1 MTLLITKILISVAS
15 LGTIFL
21 VTSGK
26 VLLQDVLMRI
36 NGANNGGNKGGDNGG
51 NQGRNK
57 GIGIFGSP
65 NGITV
70 YGDVTFPY
78 NGKLQVI
85 GVDFP
90 YKKSIVIVD
99 KNEYLY
105 EIDDS
110 GKIEGVTKDDFPLY
124 YSFKEPIINGSYL
137 FKDVKFVKIIDL
149 SKMNS
154 SLLIDATS
162 MFENSSVE
170 EIYFASE
177 NYVEYFITTKI
188 IYVTRIFLNCINL
201 KKIIFPPFFNVGRNA
216 REMFKGCIKL
226 EEVNTTAIISTEI
239 EDIESMFEDC
249 KSLRVISFSNDFLTG
264 EIRSLNNVF
273 KNTNLATLDI
283 SFLRLYNLITFSN
296 VFSGASIKGILKLGK
311 YYSNNET
318 RDNFFK
324 EIARVTDSSTAIYVP
339 RGILLYLIFQNI
351 YYSIQKINITVTEI
365 DIDYNINYR
374 EDKDY
379 IIYSNY
385 LHIGLGWAY
394 DSGNTYDL
402 DSSVVVFDSNIQ
414 YLNRVNFQ
422 QLIAYGGVINLN
434 GDDLTGAVSGEG
446 DDEEI
451 RITLNSLPAN
461 VKFLTVQL
469 NSYRGN
475 ILKDVKSAY
484 IRLSTETEVIGTYS
498 ITEAGDNIGLLIGCL
513 TKTDSNSWIFRPLN
527 RVIPGNIVTDSV
539 ESIQENLHSIFDN
552 K

>member
-1 MTLLITKILISVAS
+1 MALLITQILISVAS
-15 LGTIFL
+15 IGTIFL
-21 VTSGK
+21 VTYGK
-26 VLLQDVLMRI
+26 VLVQDTLMRI
-36 NGANNGGNKGGDNGG
+36 NAGNNGGGNK
-51 NQGRNK
+51 GRNK

-70 YGDVTFPY
+70 YGDVSFPY

-99 KNEYLY
+99 KNEYIY

-110 GKIEGVTKDDFPLY
+110 GKIEGVTKDVFPLY

-137 FKDVKFVKIIDL
+137 FKDVKFIKNIDL

-154 SLLIDATS
+154 SLLVDATS

-188 IYVTRIFLNCINL
+188 IYVTKMFLNCVNL

-226 EEVNTTAIISTEI
+226 EEVNITAIISTEI

-264 EIRSLNNVF
+264 EIKSLNKVF
-273 KNTNLATLDI
+273 KNTNLTTLDI
-283 SFLRLYNLITFSN
+283 SFLRLYSLQNFSN

-318 RDNFFK
+318 RDNFFE
-324 EIARVTDSSTAIYVP
+324 EIARVTDQSTAVYVP
-339 RGILLYLIFQNI
+339 RGILLYVIFQNI
-351 YYSIQKINITVTEI
+351 YYSIQNINITVTEI
-365 DIDYNINYR
+365 YIDYNINYR
-374 EDKDY
+374 EDENY

-385 LHIGLGWAY
+385 IHIGLGWAF
-394 DSGNTYDL
+394 DSNNTYDL
-402 DSSVVVFDSNIQ
+402 DSSIVSFDSNIQ
-414 YLNRVNFQ
+414 YLDRVNFQ
-422 QLIAYGGVINLN
+422 QLSAYDGVITLN
-434 GDDLTGAVSGEG
+434 GDDLTGEVSDDG

-451 RITLNSLPAN
+451 RITLNSLPGN

-469 NSYRGN
+469 NSYRQN

-484 IRLSTETEVIGTYS
+484 IRLSTETDVIGTYS
-498 ITEAGDNIGLLIGCL
+498 ITQAGDNIGLLIGCL
-513 TKTDSNSWIFRPLN
+513 SKTDSNSWIFRPLSK
-527 RVIPGNIVTDSV
+527 VIPGNVVTYSI
-539 ESIQENLHSIFDN
+539 ESIQEILHSIYDN

>member
-1 MTLLITKILISVAS
+1 MALLITQILIAIAS

-21 VTSGK
+21 VTFGK
-26 VLLQDVLMRI
+26 ALFLDVLMRI
-36 NGANNGGNKGGDNGG
+36 NGGNKG
-51 NQGRNK
+51 RN
-57 GIGIFGSP
+57 IFGSP

-70 YGDVTFPY
+70 YGDLSFPY
-78 NGKLQVI
+78 DGKLQVI

-90 YKKSIVIVD
+90 YKNSIVIVD
-99 KNEYLY
+99 KNEHLY

-110 GKIEGVTKDDFPLY
+110 GKIEGVTKDVFPLY

-137 FKDVKFVKIIDL
+137 FKDVKFIKIVDL

-154 SLLIDATS
+154 SQLVDASS

-177 NYVEYFITTKI
+177 NYAEYFITKKI
-188 IYVTRIFLNCINL
+188 IYVTKIFLNCVNL

-226 EEVNTTAIISTEI
+226 EEVNITAIISTEI
-239 EDIESMFEDC
+239 EDIESMFENC
-249 KSLRVISFSNDFLTG
+249 KSLRVIIFSNDFLTG
-264 EIRSLNNVF
+264 EIKSLNNVF
-273 KNTNLATLDI
+273 KNTNLTTLEI
-283 SFLRLYNLITFSN
+283 SFLRLYSLQTFTN

-324 EIARVTDSSTAIYVP
+324 EIARVTHSSTAVYVP
-339 RGILLYLIFQNI
+339 RGILLNIIFENI

-365 DIDYNINYR
+365 NIDYNINYR
-374 EDKDY
+374 EDENY

-385 LHIGLGWAY
+385 LHIGLGWAF
-394 DSGNTYDL
+394 DSINTYDL
-402 DSSVVVFDSNIQ
+402 DSSVVAFDFNIQ
-414 YLNRVNFQ
+414 YLDSVNFL
-422 QLIAYGGVINLN
+422 QLVAYDGAISLN
-434 GDDLTGAVSGEG
+434 GDDLTGEVSGDG

-451 RITLNSLPAN
+451 RIRLNSLPAN

-469 NSYRGN
+469 NSYREN

-498 ITEAGDNIGLLIGCL
+498 ITQAGDNIGLLIGCL

-527 RVIPGNIVTDSV
+527 KVIPGNIVTDSV

>member
-1 MTLLITKILISVAS
+1 MALLITQILIAIAS

-21 VTSGK
+21 VTFGRT
-26 VLLQDVLMRI
+26 LFQDVLMRI
-36 NGANNGGNKGGDNGG
+36 NGDNKGGNKG
-51 NQGRNK
+51 RN
-57 GIGIFGSP
+57 IFGSP

-70 YGDVTFPY
+70 YGDVSFPY
-78 NGKLQVI
+78 DGKLQVI
-85 GVDFP
+85 GIDFP
-90 YKKSIVIVD
+90 YKNSIVIVD
-99 KNEYLY
+99 KNENLY

-110 GKIEGVTKDDFPLY
+110 GKIEGVTKDVFPLY

-137 FKDVKFVKIIDL
+137 FKDVKFIRIVDL

-154 SLLIDATS
+154 SLLVDASS

-177 NYVEYFITTKI
+177 NNAEYFITTKI
-188 IYVTRIFLNCINL
+188 IYVTKIFLNCVNL

-226 EEVNTTAIISTEI
+226 EEVNITAIISTEI
-239 EDIESMFEDC
+239 EDIESMFENC
-249 KSLRVISFSNDFLTG
+249 KSLRVIIFSNDFLTG
-264 EIRSLNNVF
+264 EIKSLNNVF

-283 SFLRLYNLITFSN
+283 SFLRLYSLQTFTN
-296 VFSGASIKGILKLGK
+296 VFYGASIKGILKLGK

-324 EIARVTDSSTAIYVP
+324 EIARVTHSSTAVYVP
-339 RGILLYLIFQNI
+339 RGILLNIIFENI

-365 DIDYNINYR
+365 NIDYNINYR
-374 EDKDY
+374 EDENY

-385 LHIGLGWAY
+385 LHIGLGWAF
-394 DSGNTYDL
+394 DSINTYDL
-402 DSSVVVFDSNIQ
+402 DSSVVAFDFNIQ
-414 YLNRVNFQ
+414 YLDSVNFL
-422 QLIAYGGVINLN
+422 QLVAYDGAISLN
-434 GDDLTGAVSGEG
+434 GDDLTGEVSGDG

-451 RITLNSLPAN
+451 RIRLNSLPAN

-469 NSYRGN
+469 NSYREN

-498 ITEAGDNIGLLIGCL
+498 ITQAGDNIGLLIGCL